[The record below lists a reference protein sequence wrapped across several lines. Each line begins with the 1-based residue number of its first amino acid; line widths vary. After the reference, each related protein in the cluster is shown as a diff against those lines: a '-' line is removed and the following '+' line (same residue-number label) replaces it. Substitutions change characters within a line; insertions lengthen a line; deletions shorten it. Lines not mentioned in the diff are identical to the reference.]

1 MSKRRK
7 SCQSLRVLVSDELS
21 VSSIQIFRDRGI
33 DVDFR
38 PEIGKNKE
46 EMARIIGDYDGLAVR
61 FTTKV
66 TENLLSK
73 AKNLKGLVELVL
85 G

>member
-1 MSKRRK
+1 MNYP
-7 SCQSLRVLVSDELS
+7 

-38 PEIGKNKE
+38 PEIGKKKE

-61 FTTKV
+61 STTKV
-66 TENLLSK
+66 TEYLLSK
-73 AKNLKGLVELVL
+73 AKNLKVGWSSWYWDR
-85 G
+85 